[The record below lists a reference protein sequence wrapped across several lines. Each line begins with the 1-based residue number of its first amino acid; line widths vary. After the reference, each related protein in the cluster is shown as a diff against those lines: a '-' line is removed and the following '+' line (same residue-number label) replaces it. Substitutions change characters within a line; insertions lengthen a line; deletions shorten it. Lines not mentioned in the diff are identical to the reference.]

1 MTINWY
7 KLFMNLALDIIGIS
21 AGATAL
27 YVWDCGAHGTVWY
40 GGIIFLATIAHR
52 FLIRTNYS

>member
-1 MTINWY
+1 
-7 KLFMNLALDIIGIS
+7 MNLALDIIGIS

-40 GGIIFLATIAHR
+40 GGIILVATIAHR